1 MSIQPV
7 GTGGIG
13 PTLGADPSNFIT
25 PDSLMAYCESRMSSL
40 DSQMKTAF
48 AQQTKTN
55 EDSQALTW
63 LQSALANCSQGGIA
77 QGGSGN
83 NHAGSDL
90 VRAFE
95 VTINKVGRDTE
106 LGKKLVAQQSAL
118 IDDVDGNLRESYGN
132 NSIWK
137 DPQASTSEVPLN
149 GSSPT
154 KPRDDGS
161 NVKTVTG
168 ERIQTYAAT
177 LKTEQSDLNGGAE
190 LNMINLQAIM
200 SQRQTAIQLT
210 TNLVQALGDSSNK
223 IAANIGH

>member
-1 MSIQPV
+1 MSIQPF
-7 GTGGIG
+7 GAGGVG
-13 PTLGADPSNFIT
+13 PTLNMDPSNFIT

-40 DSQMKTAF
+40 DAQMKTSF
-48 AQQTKTN
+48 VQQQKTN
-55 EDSQALTW
+55 NDSQALTW
-63 LQSALANCSQGGIA
+63 LQSALANCTQGGIA
-77 QGGSGN
+77 QGGPGN

-118 IDDVDGNLRESYGN
+118 IDEVGGNLRDAYRD
-132 NSIWK
+132 NSIWT
-137 DPQASTSEVPLN
+137 DPQVSTSQQPVN
-149 GSSPT
+149 GTSPT
-154 KPRDDGS
+154 MPRDDGS
-161 NVKTVTG
+161 NVKPVSG
-168 ERIQTYAAT
+168 ERIQAYAAT
-177 LKTEQSDLNGGAE
+177 LKNEQSDLTGGAE